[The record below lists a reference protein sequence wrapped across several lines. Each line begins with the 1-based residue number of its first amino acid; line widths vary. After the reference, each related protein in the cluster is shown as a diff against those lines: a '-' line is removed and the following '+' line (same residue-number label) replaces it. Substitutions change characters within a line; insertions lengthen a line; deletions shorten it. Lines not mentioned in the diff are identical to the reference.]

1 MAEKDA
7 RNVATVTLSDTKR
20 DIKTLLKVMSDT
32 GAACWNDGAMKHDEL
47 FYQGIRLREL
57 THKITRKTNKL

>member
-20 DIKTLLKVMSDT
+20 DIKTLFKVMSDT
-32 GAACWNDGAMKHDEL
+32 GAACGMM
-47 FYQGIRLREL
+47 GP
-57 THKITRKTNKL
+57 

>member
-20 DIKTLLKVMSDT
+20 DIKTLVEWW
-32 GAACWNDGAMKHDEL
+32 GHE
-47 FYQGIRLREL
+47 
-57 THKITRKTNKL
+57 TRRTLLPGDKAQRAYAQDYKKNQQIIISV